1 MKSALMTM
9 VGATAV
15 AVALVVAAPQQ
26 SLAKGAKGA
35 AKARSVTGCLQKS
48 SEPNAWTLTETGAKG
63 KQTVEIVETAPGVNL
78 AAHVGHKVTITGTN
92 LSTKAA
98 AAAEHTTAAKE
109 AGERH
114 MRANAVTMLAASCS

>member
-1 MKSALMTM
+1 MKSSLMTM

-48 SEPNAWTLTETGAKG
+48 SEPNAWTLTETGKG
-63 KQTVEIVETAPGVNL
+63 KRTVEIVETAPGVNL

>member
-1 MKSALMTM
+1 MKSSLMTM

-48 SEPNAWTLTETGAKG
+48 SEPNAWTLTEAGKG
-63 KQTVEIVETAPGVNL
+63 KRTVEIVETAPGVNL

>member
-15 AVALVVAAPQQ
+15 AVALVIAAPQQ

-48 SEPNAWTLTETGAKG
+48 SEPNAWTLTETGKG
-63 KQTVEIVETAPGVNL
+63 KRTVEIVETAPGVNL